1 MANKV
6 YESIDVGR
14 AALRMALSAT
24 REEEDRL
31 KDAFAAE
38 GFRTAAVNFGGE
50 FLPSVTK
57 IVERA
62 MVAAERQH
70 IVTDSH
76 VGAGTVAGAAHEA
89 LAQVMTKASGFN
101 VGGKI
106 GIARYGEHVCV
117 AVFMSVG
124 VLNLN
129 ELAVGMGHRT
139 LAAED

>member
-1 MANKV
+1 MSREYDSV
-6 YESIDVGR
+6 DVGR
-14 AALRMALSAT
+14 VALKMALSAT
-24 REEEDRL
+24 REEEDQL
-31 KDAFAAE
+31 KEGYARK

-50 FLPSVTK
+50 FLSSLTK
-57 IVERA
+57 IIERA

-89 LAQVMTKASGFN
+89 LTQVMTKAAGFN

-106 GIARYGEHVCV
+106 GIARYGEHICV

-129 ELAVGMGHRT
+129 EMAVGMGHRT
-139 LAAED
+139 LGLED

>member
-1 MANKV
+1 MEK
-6 YESIDVGR
+6 EIFSIDVGR
-14 AALRMALSAT
+14 AALRMAMSET
-24 REEEDRL
+24 RDDEDRL
-31 KDAFAAE
+31 KANYAKE

-70 IVTDSH
+70 IVSDSH

-89 LAQVMTKASGFN
+89 LSQVIAKASGFN
-101 VGGKI
+101 VGGKV

-117 AVFMSVG
+117 AIFMSVG

-129 ELAVGMGHRT
+129 EMAIGLAHRT
-139 LAAED
+139 LAGVD

>member
-1 MANKV
+1 MEK
-6 YESIDVGR
+6 EIFSIDVGR
-14 AALRMALSAT
+14 AALRMAMSET
-24 REEEDRL
+24 RDDEDRL
-31 KDAFAAE
+31 KANYAKE

-70 IVTDSH
+70 IVSDSH

-89 LAQVMTKASGFN
+89 SGFN
-101 VGGKI
+101 VGGKV

-117 AVFMSVG
+117 AIFMSVG

-129 ELAVGMGHRT
+129 EMAVGLAHRT
-139 LAAED
+139 LAGVD